1 LLSKLTIFSL
11 FEVENDSKKIYIIRH
26 GETDFNRL
34 GIVQGSGVDTDLNEK
49 GKQQALAFFEHFK
62 NESFDKI
69 YSSTLKRTHQSV
81 IHFIEKGLKWSQHD
95 GLNEI
100 SWGKREGKTPDASD
114 NKYFA
119 EITQNWT
126 NGETHLKF
134 EDGESPQEVSERQM
148 AFLNLILQEKS
159 EKKILIAMH
168 GRALKILLSK
178 IIHNDLSKMD
188 SFDHTNLCLYL
199 LTYNYSTNLFE
210 LILENDTTHLNS
222 LKNTQ

>member
-1 LLSKLTIFSL
+1 MLPKLTLFFFS
-11 FEVENDSKKIYIIRH
+11 EVENNSKKIFIIRH

-34 GIVQGSGVDTDLNEK
+34 GIVQGSGVDSDLNET
-49 GKQQALAFFEHFK
+49 GRQQALAFFEFYK

-69 YSSTLKRTHQSV
+69 YSSTLKRTHQS
-81 IHFIEKGLKWSQHD
+81 IINFIEKGLNWTQHA

-100 SWGKREGKTPDASD
+100 SWGKREGKIPDEDD
-114 NKYFA
+114 NKYFS

-126 NGETHLKF
+126 NGQTQLKL
-134 EDGESPQEVSERQM
+134 EEGESPEEVAERQLE
-148 AFLNLILQEKS
+148 FLNLMLKEKS
-159 EKKILIAMH
+159 EKNILIAMH

-188 SFDHTNLCLYL
+188 SFEHSNLCLYL
-199 LTYNYSTNLFE
+199 LFYDYSTNQFE
-210 LILENDTTHLNS
+210 LILENDVSHLNL